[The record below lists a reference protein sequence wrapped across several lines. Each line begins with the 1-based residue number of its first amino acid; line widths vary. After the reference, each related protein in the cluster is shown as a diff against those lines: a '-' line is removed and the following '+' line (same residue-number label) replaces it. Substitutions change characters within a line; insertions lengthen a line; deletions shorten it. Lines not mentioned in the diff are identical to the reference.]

1 MTPSSNC
8 FALIKKWEGYHTKL
22 SDGSCRAYP
31 DPLSGGEPWT
41 IGYGSTR
48 NMDAGVA
55 VKAGLVIDEAT
66 ASRWMEKEA
75 GSCADALVAKFY
87 PVVFNQNQLD
97 ALVSLAYNIGVGGFG
112 ETLCATIRA
121 KDWQAVADTMMLYVN
136 KGTNVEAGL
145 TARRKDEVALLVKAG
160 VPVPPTNVDE
170 SVTWL
175 DFFRRD
181 ATGKFGIAA
190 MAGDKCVAVY
200 GGSQTEF
207 LLSFIQ
213 RFKNAKN
220 CLVAPASKPWPGDY
234 KKPEPPIP
242 KPTGIVTYKKGENV
256 QLSANF
262 HLSEYECKCARCQF
276 TKVDMDHVYKLQKLR
291 DKIGPVHITS
301 GYRCPAHNLEV
312 GGVTDSQHVEGIA
325 TDIYSDSLSAS
336 RLAEAADDFNG
347 VGLYVSQGFV
357 HVDSRGYKARW
368 EG

>member
-112 ETLCATIRA
+112 ETLCATINA
-121 KDWQAVADTMMLYVN
+121 KDWKAVGDTMMLYIN

-145 TARRKDEVALLVKAG
+145 TARRKDEVALLLKAG

-200 GGSQTEF
+200 EGSQTEF

-220 CLVAPASKPWPGDY
+220 CLVAPAAKEWPATY
-234 KKPEPPIP
+234 VPPIVVP
-242 KPTGIVTYKKGENV
+242 PTGIVTYKKGEDL
-256 QLSANF
+256 QLAKNF
-262 HLSEYECKCARCQF
+262 HLSEYSCPCSACQF
-276 TKVDMDHVYKLQKLR
+276 VKVDMGHVAKLQKLR
-291 DKIGPVHITS
+291 DKVGPIHITS
-301 GYRCPAHNLEV
+301 AYRCPKHNAEV
-312 GGVTDSQHVEGIA
+312 GGVPNSQHLDGIA
-325 TDIYSDSLSAS
+325 TDIYSDTLNATA
-336 RLAEAADDFNG
+336 LAKAADDFDG
-347 VGLYVSQGFV
+347 VGLYVSQSFV
-357 HVDSRGYKARW
+357 HVDSRGERVRW
-368 EG
+368 